1 MSEPG
6 VTKAALDALGVV
18 ETIVA
23 TGDDLSAAP
32 WPATTERRRL
42 GEWIVARGRQM
53 GASIKTRKKDEPSPS
68 RRELDDRCEMV
79 MRDYIAVAADIEDL
93 TACRERR

>member
-1 MSEPG
+1 MRS
-6 VTKAALDALGVV
+6 VWWKQLLQRAM
-18 ETIVA
+18 ICQR
-23 TGDDLSAAP
+23 P